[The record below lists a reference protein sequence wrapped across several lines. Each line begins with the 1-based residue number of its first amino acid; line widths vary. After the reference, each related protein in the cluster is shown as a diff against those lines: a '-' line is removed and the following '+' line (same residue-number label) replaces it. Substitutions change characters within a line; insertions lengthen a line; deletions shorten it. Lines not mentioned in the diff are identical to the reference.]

1 MIDYTTYE
9 VTELNKK
16 LIDLNKKIAF
26 ATRTH
31 SQVALPQL
39 KTHRQ
44 LIIQELQARIERK
57 KNDMYNKFWPTDSK
71 IIGED

>member
-1 MIDYTTYE
+1 MIDYTQYE
-9 VTELNKK
+9 TTDLNKK

-26 ATRTH
+26 ATRVH
-31 SQVALPQL
+31 SHISLPQL
-39 KTHRQ
+39 KMHRQ
-44 LIIQELQARIERK
+44 QIIQELQSRIEVR

>member
-1 MIDYTTYE
+1 MIDYTAYE

-39 KTHRQ
+39 KAHRQ
-44 LIIQELQARIERK
+44 LIIQELQSRIERK